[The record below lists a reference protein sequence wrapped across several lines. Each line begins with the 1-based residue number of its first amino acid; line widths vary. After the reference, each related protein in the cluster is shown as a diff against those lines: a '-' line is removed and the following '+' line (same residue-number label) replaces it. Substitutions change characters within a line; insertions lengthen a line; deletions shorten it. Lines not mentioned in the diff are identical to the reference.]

1 VNLHLI
7 VSSPEVSRTCD
18 SCVQRSTNC
27 RSPSIDLILLNPR
40 IHQRVGS
47 AAATVWFF
55 RHASLKH
62 SGAISCGAR
71 PLSHL
76 SFQNFVLFPSPT
88 VLSVHSLKR
97 ACSATVSWMF
107 IVVYGLV
114 GSFHFNQGHRR
125 RKALLKH
132 ARSLMPS
139 PPKCLA
145 QQTRIQ
151 LTGQW
156 PLRGS
161 SLPVHKNFLRMRSIL
176 VIAHLERGKDVMWY
190 TGIEVNTEF
199 TSARRPARVRR
210 RPFHPGKRA
219 PILSISTCSS
229 ALRVLPI

>member
-97 ACSATVSWMF
+97 ACSAAVSWMF
-107 IVVYGLV
+107 IAWLGWVFPFQPRPPEAQSSV
-114 GSFHFNQGHRR
+114 
-125 RKALLKH
+125 KASQVLD
-132 ARSLMPS
+132 AEPS
-139 PPKCLA
+139 QVL
-145 QQTRIQ
+145 
-151 LTGQW
+151 G
-156 PLRGS
+156 
-161 SLPVHKNFLRMRSIL
+161 
-176 VIAHLERGKDVMWY
+176 
-190 TGIEVNTEF
+190 
-199 TSARRPARVRR
+199 PANSG
-210 RPFHPGKRA
+210 PADRA
-219 PILSISTCSS
+219 MASPWIISPC
-229 ALRVLPI
+229 P